1 MKRISVL
8 PKGCIGM
15 IGGVPFNPN
24 LERHSKE
31 LGEHA
36 AASTTIQASEG
47 VNYVQNG
54 ATYTIH
60 ISAKALTAKTAYVL
74 PSKPD
79 FDTFLTEYVTTED
92 ALGKQA
98 VSIKPI
104 ALAAGVSS
112 ITLDPGTSVVVSG
125 SYLSSLGD

>member
-24 LERHSKE
+24 LERHLKE

-60 ISAKALTAKTAYVL
+60 ISAKALTAMPVRTR
-74 PSKPD
+74 
-79 FDTFLTEYVTTED
+79 VTT
-92 ALGKQA
+92 
-98 VSIKPI
+98 
-104 ALAAGVSS
+104 
-112 ITLDPGTSVVVSG
+112 SVRPSAR
-125 SYLSSLGD
+125 LMK